1 MPSTIKGLRDE
12 SIAREKVE
20 GGGRV
25 VNGSRLETIIQ
36 NVASETSI
44 PDDLTLERNDEI
56 WQVKSGGIDTD
67 QLAADAVTNAKLGS
81 DVKVGSL
88 AALTT
93 GVITSIT
100 AAINWLV
107 SLVNAHHTRHE
118 AGGSDAIKLDDL
130 AAPDDNTDLNA
141 TTSAHGL
148 LKKLSNSATEFMNGQ
163 GNWATPSTGATTFLA
178 LTDTPP
184 AYTSS
189 AYYIVE
195 VNAAATG
202 LQFKGIGDGYV
213 VRGTSTGLGTGLLQD
228 DNVTVG
234 INGNPGIGMLNIS
247 YAGTTC
253 NGLFITMSNGSAL
266 AGLSISHAGNTPG
279 GEVEHTGTGHGWRGY
294 INNTSS
300 SADAISG
307 ETTGTGAGVHGTGT
321 GAGGVGLKGSGDIA
335 LHINGGLQ
343 QTTTLVTGTTH
354 TLDIAESEVHFKLSA
369 GCTVAL
375 PSLSIL
381 HVGWRCRLR
390 DNNNNIA
397 ANNVTFNRD
406 GSDLFTSGATSW
418 LWATSNGSAD
428 LVVVDFGSGSKRW
441 YHS

>member
-67 QLAADAVTNAKLGS
+67 QLAGDAVTNAKLGS

-184 AYTSS
+184 A
-189 AYYIVE
+189 
-195 VNAAATG
+195 
-202 LQFKGIGDGYV
+202 
-213 VRGTSTGLGTGLLQD
+213 
-228 DNVTVG
+228 
-234 INGNPGIGMLNIS
+234 
-247 YAGTTC
+247 
-253 NGLFITMSNGSAL
+253 
-266 AGLSISHAGNTPG
+266 
-279 GEVEHTGTGHGWRGY
+279 
-294 INNTSS
+294 
-300 SADAISG
+300 
-307 ETTGTGAGVHGTGT
+307 
-321 GAGGVGLKGSGDIA
+321 
-335 LHINGGLQ
+335 
-343 QTTTLVTGTTH
+343 
-354 TLDIAESEVHFKLSA
+354 
-369 GCTVAL
+369 
-375 PSLSIL
+375 
-381 HVGWRCRLR
+381 
-390 DNNNNIA
+390 
-397 ANNVTFNRD
+397 
-406 GSDLFTSGATSW
+406 
-418 LWATSNGSAD
+418 
-428 LVVVDFGSGSKRW
+428 
-441 YHS
+441 